1 MRRALSLLL
10 ISFLVLRG
18 LVGTAMAAGMLPPVA
33 LAHSQVVAAQTGAQ
47 MGEEAAHAGPHA
59 EAAHPSGH
67 HGAMDHT
74 AAQAAHCDDSEEGDG
89 HDHTHCASATAST
102 PAPTSTCADGHGSTC
117 TVCEICHATMVL
129 PAAPSAA
136 QGPAPTAAIARAV
149 RTPANAPV
157 ALAHKPPIA

>member
-10 ISFLVLRG
+10 ITFLVLRG

-67 HGAMDHT
+67 HGAMDHA

>member
-10 ISFLVLRG
+10 ITFLVLRG

-33 LAHSQVVAAQTGAQ
+33 LAHSQVMATQTGAQ
-47 MGEEAAHAGPHA
+47 MGEAAHGDPHA

-67 HGAMDHT
+67 HGAMDHA
-74 AAQAAHCDDSEEGDG
+74 AAQAAHCGDSEEGEG
-89 HDHTHCASATAST
+89 HGHSHCASTAAAT

-129 PAAPSAA
+129 PAAPPAA
-136 QGPAPTAAIARAV
+136 QSPAPTAAIARAV

>member
-157 ALAHKPPIA
+157 ALAHKPPID

>member
-1 MRRALSLLL
+1 MHRALSLLL
-10 ISFLVLRG
+10 ITFLVLRG

-157 ALAHKPPIA
+157 ALAHKPPID

>member
-1 MRRALSLLL
+1 MHRALSLLL
-10 ISFLVLRG
+10 ITFLVLRG

>member
-10 ISFLVLRG
+10 ITFLVLRG

-33 LAHSQVVAAQTGAQ
+33 LAHNNVMAAQ
-47 MGEEAAHAGPHA
+47 MGEAAHGGPHA
-59 EAAHPSGH
+59 EAAHPNDH
-67 HGAMDHT
+67 HGTMDHA
-74 AAQAAHCDDSEEGDG
+74 AAQAAHCGDSEEGEG
-89 HDHTHCASATAST
+89 HGHSHCASTAAAT

-157 ALAHKPPIA
+157 ALARKPPIA

>member
-10 ISFLVLRG
+10 ITFLVLRG

-33 LAHSQVVAAQTGAQ
+33 VAHSNAMGAQ
-47 MGEEAAHAGPHA
+47 MGEAAHGGPHA
-59 EAAHPSGH
+59 EAAHPSDH
-67 HGAMDHT
+67 HGAMDHA
-74 AAQAAHCDDSEEGDG
+74 AAQAAHCGDSEEGEG
-89 HDHTHCASATAST
+89 HGHSHCASTAAAT

-129 PAAPSAA
+129 PAAPPAA

-149 RTPANAPV
+149 RAPANAPV
-157 ALAHKPPIA
+157 ALARKPPIA

>member
-67 HGAMDHT
+67 HGAMYHT

-157 ALAHKPPIA
+157 ALAHKPPID